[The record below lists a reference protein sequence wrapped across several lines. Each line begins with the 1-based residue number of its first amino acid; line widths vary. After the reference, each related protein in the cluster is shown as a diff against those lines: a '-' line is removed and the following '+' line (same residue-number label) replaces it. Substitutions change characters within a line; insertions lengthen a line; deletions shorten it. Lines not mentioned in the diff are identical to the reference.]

1 MLHPLKKIVDQNRS
15 GVPVGVCSVCSSN
28 EFVIESAMEESRR
41 YRSTLLI
48 EATANQV
55 NQSGGYTGMTPRAFR
70 SYVLGIAERAGFP
83 AEDIVFGGD
92 HLGPL
97 TWKSEK
103 AEDAMEK
110 AKALVALFAGAGFT
124 KIHLDT
130 SMRLGDDADGRLD
143 PEIIAERGASL
154 CEAAE
159 RSLDL
164 SGNACRPVY
173 VIGSE
178 VPIPGGAQAEE
189 GLTVT
194 SAENFA
200 ETVGLFKD
208 SFLKHG
214 LERAWEN
221 VIAVVVQPG
230 VEFGSH
236 TVHDYNRVEAQNL
249 IHAVGR
255 YPNLVFE
262 GHSTDYQKQSSL
274 KQMVEDHIAILKVG
288 PALTFAFREG
298 LMALE
303 QMERDLLSGQQDLS
317 DFSSA
322 LENAM
327 LKNPSNWKRYFRGSE
342 IQQRLDRKYSYSD
355 RCRYY
360 FADAAV
366 RGAVGRLFRNL
377 DTVSLPMPVISQ
389 YFPSAYWKIRNGV
402 MKGTPKD
409 LARERIRE
417 TLDLYYSAVTPS

>member
-15 GVPVGVCSVCSSN
+15 GVPVGICSVCSSN
-28 EFVIESAMEESRR
+28 EFVIESAMEESCR
-41 YRSTLLI
+41 YHSTLLI

-55 NQSGGYTGMTPRAFR
+55 NQFGGYTGMTPQTFR
-70 SYVLGIAERAGFP
+70 SYVLGIAERTGFP
-83 AEDIVFGGD
+83 AKDIVLGGD

-110 AKALVALFAGAGFT
+110 AKTLVALFARAGFT

-130 SMRLGDDADGRLD
+130 SMKLGGDADGRLD
-143 PEIIAERGASL
+143 PEIVAERGAGL

-159 RSLDL
+159 SSLGL
-164 SGNACRPVY
+164 SGNNRRPVY

-178 VPIPGGAQAEE
+178 VPIPGGAQAED

-200 ETVGLFKD
+200 ETVELFKN
-208 SFLKHG
+208 SFLQHG

-236 TVHDYNRVEAQNL
+236 AVHDYNRVEAQNL

-298 LMALE
+298 LMSLE
-303 QMERDLLSGQQDLS
+303 QMEKDLLFGQNALS
-317 DFSSA
+317 DFSGA
-322 LENAM
+322 LEKAM
-327 LKNPSNWKRYFRGSE
+327 LRNPSNWKQYFKGGE

-360 FADAAV
+360 FSDAAV
-366 RGAVGRLFRNL
+366 QGAVDRLFRNL
-377 DTVSLPMPVISQ
+377 GPVSLPMPMISQ
-389 YFPSAYWKIRNGV
+389 YFPSAYWKIRNGE
-402 MKGTPKD
+402 MRGTPED
-409 LARERIRE
+409 LAKERIKE
-417 TLDLYYSAVTPS
+417 TLDMYYSAVTPS